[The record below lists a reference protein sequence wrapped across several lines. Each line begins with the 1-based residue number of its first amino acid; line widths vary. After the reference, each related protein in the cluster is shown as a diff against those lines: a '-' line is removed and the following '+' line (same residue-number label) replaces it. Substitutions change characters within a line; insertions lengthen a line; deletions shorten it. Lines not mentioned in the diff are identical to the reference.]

1 MSSRPLSA
9 SMLSMLPQPIQPIPG
24 DSFNDRILLLLAAVA
39 TTDGM
44 LTYREYRLVQEAAQA
59 IFGERALHAELQ
71 AKLHYALLNPPS
83 NPAEIARDMANQ
95 AEAQKVSSSFVDTML
110 KELSR
115 IGGQEER
122 LDEKAQSLVNDIEW
136 AFRKSRL
143 EHSAGKGIGL
153 GLNVGESLGGLYR
166 MATSVLPGRKDI
178 AGWFAPETSQF
189 NAGMEHFADALD
201 RIAWTLDDMDLREEL
216 YIFRKMLRRQP
227 FKIVIVG
234 ERKRGKSS
242 LVNAII
248 GQELSPVR
256 ESTPETATV
265 VEFRHEHAPDYR
277 VRFLDSS
284 QFAKLEDYLDNE
296 QDNLLLTRKIA
307 QIRKGVADGT
317 FIPGKLLSGITCW
330 EDLHDYISLDG
341 RFAEFVA
348 RVSIGLP
355 LETLRAGVVLVDT
368 PGLND
373 TDRFHDYLSYE
384 ESLEAD
390 CVIFVMDAR
399 DPGSNSELSLLRK
412 LARSGRTVSIIGV
425 LTNIDRLNDAA
436 SLELAR
442 EQARTVLR
450 EACRSSGHVE
460 LAGIVALNTRQAVEE
475 RCRGKDP
482 LSGAISET
490 LSRVSR
496 SVSGSGELEQLLTIL
511 REIMDKDAGKSAYR
525 AKIGEAYARIAE
537 SARERLREH
546 VREYRESLP
555 APELLSMLDA
565 HAKQLSASAVASL
578 EQARQVVNATA
589 KELDAWDEGTQ
600 KALSKFH
607 ETLVLRIMD
616 AVNAKVAELGPQFAK
631 DSVWKEFDA
640 TETRAIARHAVEEF
654 LDEQRSILHNWEDKL
669 RLFSARMDEFSRDC
683 LARLSA
689 NIEGL
694 QDDPGDVDGSSSAAT
709 HFLVQTHRHMKNLAV
724 FTSGLTVGRLTAL
737 GPLSIIVTAG
747 NILALAAASPLA
759 AVVFAAVAGTAGLLY
774 HLGREEKR
782 KAAFLEKRRRDAG
795 DYADRICAALKQELD
810 VVRED
815 LSKAYEFEIR
825 RGFAP
830 ALESLFQQSVH
841 LRLFLDV
848 MRRIRTDVTRY
859 DAHVQQQLDEL
870 GSMLPHAAH
879 SATERRKS

>member
-1 MSSRPLSA
+1 MSSRPTSA

-39 TTDGM
+39 TTDDM
-44 LTYREYRLVQEAAQA
+44 LTYREYQLVQEAAQA

-83 NPAEIARDMANQ
+83 DPADIARDMANQ
-95 AEAQKVSSSFVDTML
+95 ADAQKVSSTFVDTML
-110 KELSR
+110 KALSR

-122 LDEKAQSLVNDIEW
+122 IDEKARSLVNDIEW

-143 EHSAGKGIGL
+143 ERSAGRGIGL
-153 GLNVGESLGGLYR
+153 GLNVGESLGELYR
-166 MATSVLPGRKDI
+166 KATNVLPSRKEI

-189 NAGMEHFADALD
+189 NADMERFANSLD

-242 LVNAII
+242 LINAII

-265 VEFRHEHAPDYR
+265 VEFKYAHAPDYS

-284 QFAKLEDYLDNE
+284 QFARLEDYLENE
-296 QDNLLLTRKIA
+296 QDNLLLTRKIEH
-307 QIRKGVADGT
+307 IRKGVSDGT

-330 EDLHDYISLDG
+330 DDLSDYISLEG
-341 RFAEFVA
+341 RFSGFVS
-348 RVSIGLP
+348 RVSVGLP
-355 LETLRAGVVLVDT
+355 LDTLRAGVVLVDT

-373 TDRFHDYLSYE
+373 TDQFHDYLSYE

-399 DPGSNSELSLLRK
+399 DPGSHSELSLLRK

-425 LTNIDRLNDAA
+425 LTNIDRLNSAA
-436 SLELAR
+436 SLEAAR

-460 LAGIVALNTRQAVEE
+460 LAGVVSLNTRQAVEE
-475 RCRGKDP
+475 RCRGG
-482 LSGAISET
+482 STFSET
-490 LSRVSR
+490 LSKVSR
-496 SVSGSGELEQLLTIL
+496 SVSGCGELEQLLALL
-511 REIMDKDAGKSAYR
+511 REIMDRDAGKEAYR
-525 AKIGEAYARIAE
+525 HKIAEAYSRIAD
-537 SARERLREH
+537 SARERLRQH
-546 VREYRESLP
+546 VQEYRESLP
-555 APELLSMLDA
+555 NPELLGMLDA
-565 HAKQLSASAVASL
+565 HAKQLSASALSSL
-578 EQARQVVNATA
+578 EQARQVVNAAA
-589 KELDAWDEGTQ
+589 KDLDAWDESTE
-600 KALSKFH
+600 KALKKFH
-607 ETLVLRIMD
+607 ETLVLRLMD
-616 AVNAKVAELGPQFAK
+616 AVNRKVADLGHQFAK

-640 TETRAIARHAVEEF
+640 TEARAIARRAVDEF
-654 LDEQRSILHNWEDKL
+654 LDEQRGILHTWEDKL
-669 RLFSARMDEFSRDC
+669 RLFSARMDEFSQEC
-683 LARLSA
+683 LARLSS
-689 NIEGL
+689 NIDGL
-694 QDDPGDVDGSSSAAT
+694 QDDPGEVNGGSSTAT

-724 FTSGLTVGRLTAL
+724 FTTGLTVGRLTAL
-737 GPLSIIVTAG
+737 GPISILVTAG
-747 NILALAAASPLA
+747 NIIALAAASPLA
-759 AVVFAAVAGTAGLLY
+759 AAVFAAVAGTAGLLY
-774 HLGREEKR
+774 HLGREDKR
-782 KAAFLEKRRRDAG
+782 KAAFLDKRRREAEEYAERVCDAL
-795 DYADRICAALKQELD
+795 RQELA

-815 LSKAYEFEIR
+815 LGKAYEFEVK

-830 ALESLFQQSVH
+830 ALESLFHQSVH

-848 MRRIRTDVTRY
+848 MQKIRSDVSRY
-859 DAHVQQQLDEL
+859 DAHVQKQLEQL
-870 GSMLPHAAH
+870 GGVL
-879 SATERRKS
+879 ER

>member
-1 MSSRPLSA
+1 MSSRPTSA

-39 TTDGM
+39 TTDDM
-44 LTYREYRLVQEAAQA
+44 LTYREYQLVQEAAQA
-59 IFGERALHAELQ
+59 ILGERALHAELQ

-83 NPAEIARDMANQ
+83 DPADIARDMANQ
-95 AEAQKVSSSFVDTML
+95 ADAQKVSSTFVDTML
-110 KELSR
+110 KALSR

-122 LDEKAQSLVNDIEW
+122 IDEKARSLVNDIEW

-143 EHSAGKGIGL
+143 ERSAGRGIGL
-153 GLNVGESLGGLYR
+153 GLNVGESLGELYR
-166 MATSVLPGRKDI
+166 KATNVLPSRKEI

-189 NAGMEHFADALD
+189 NADMERFANSLD

-242 LVNAII
+242 LINAII

-265 VEFRHEHAPDYR
+265 VEFKYAHAPDYS

-284 QFAKLEDYLDNE
+284 QFARLEDYLENE
-296 QDNLLLTRKIA
+296 QDNLLLTRKIEH
-307 QIRKGVADGT
+307 IRKGVSDGT

-330 EDLHDYISLDG
+330 DDLSDYISLEG
-341 RFAEFVA
+341 RFSGFVA
-348 RVSIGLP
+348 RVSVGLP
-355 LETLRAGVVLVDT
+355 LDTLRAGVVLVDT

-373 TDRFHDYLSYE
+373 TDQFHDYLSYE

-425 LTNIDRLNDAA
+425 LTNIDRLNSAA
-436 SLELAR
+436 SLEAAR

-460 LAGIVALNTRQAVEE
+460 LAGVVALNTRQAVEE
-475 RCRGKDP
+475 RCRGG
-482 LSGAISET
+482 SAFSET
-490 LSRVSR
+490 LSKVSR
-496 SVSGSGELEQLLTIL
+496 SVSGCGELEQLLALL
-511 REIMDKDAGKSAYR
+511 REIMDRDAGKEAYR
-525 AKIGEAYARIAE
+525 HKIAEAYSRIA
-537 SARERLREH
+537 
-546 VREYRESLP
+546 
-555 APELLSMLDA
+555 
-565 HAKQLSASAVASL
+565 ASALSSL
-578 EQARQVVNATA
+578 EQARQVVNAAA
-589 KELDAWDEGTQ
+589 KDLDAWDESTE
-600 KALSKFH
+600 KALKKFH
-607 ETLVLRIMD
+607 ETLVLRLMD
-616 AVNAKVAELGPQFAK
+616 AVNRKVADLGHQFAK

-640 TETRAIARHAVEEF
+640 TEARAIARRAVDEF
-654 LDEQRSILHNWEDKL
+654 LDEQRGILHTWEDKL
-669 RLFSARMDEFSRDC
+669 RLFSARMDEFSQEC
-683 LARLSA
+683 LARLSS
-689 NIEGL
+689 NIDGL
-694 QDDPGDVDGSSSAAT
+694 QDDPGEVNGGSSTAT

-724 FTSGLTVGRLTAL
+724 FTTGLTVGRLTAL
-737 GPLSIIVTAG
+737 GPISILVTAG
-747 NILALAAASPLA
+747 NIIALAAASPLA
-759 AVVFAAVAGTAGLLY
+759 AAVFAAVAGTAGLLY
-774 HLGREEKR
+774 HLGREDKR
-782 KAAFLEKRRRDAG
+782 KAAFLDKRRREAEE
-795 DYADRICAALKQELD
+795 YAERVCGALRQELA

-815 LSKAYEFEIR
+815 LGKAYEFEVK

-830 ALESLFQQSVH
+830 ALESLFHQSVH

-848 MRRIRTDVTRY
+848 MQKIRSDVSRY
-859 DAHVQQQLDEL
+859 DTHVQRQLEQL
-870 GSMLPHAAH
+870 GGVL
-879 SATERRKS
+879 ER